1 MMNFG
6 EPLGE
11 GDDPQ
16 YYKNQVG
23 VCFAAYRNLNN
34 IAQVTARPGPARCVC
49 QHWQCGDGAM
59 GGDGVGAAAD
69 RLPTRPRVR

>member
-34 IAQVTARPGPARCVC
+34 IAQVTASPGPARCG
-49 QHWQCGDGAM
+49 HRPRQCKEGVV
-59 GGDGVGAAAD
+59 GGDAVGAAAD
-69 RLPTRPRVR
+69 RLPTRPRAR